1 MSCVEGMRRVYG
13 RRKERCRVL
22 CGNLWSMMIN
32 LLRVSLSLCDDGVVF
47 LPIKLKLSHNLSF
60 LVRVLSFNLFPLIFF
75 LNSNIISE
83 KLVIQLILFI
93 NR

>member
-1 MSCVEGMRRVYG
+1 MSCVEGMRRVYR

-22 CGNLWSMMIN
+22 CGNLWSMMVE
-32 LLRVSLSLCDDGVVF
+32 LFRFGLYLCDDGVVF
-47 LPIKLKLSHNLSF
+47 LPIKLKLSYTLSF
-60 LVRVLSFNLFPLIFF
+60 LVHVLSFNLFPLIFF

-83 KLVIQLILFI
+83 KRVIQPILFL